1 MPQLRIAVEL
11 RCLRLPFKQA
21 LLAARRLGVSAVEI
35 DARGEINPQEL
46 TPSGLRQVR
55 KMLEDLELRV
65 AAVGFRTRRGYDAAE
80 DLERRIEATKRAMG
94 LAYSLGASLV
104 VNQIGRVPESSEGPT
119 WTTLVEAL
127 SDLGMHGQRVGAL
140 LAAETGSESGADLA
154 RLLAA
159 LPDGAL
165 AVSLNPGN
173 LIINGFAPLDA
184 VQALGS
190 NIRYVRAKD
199 GVRDLAQG
207 RGVETPLGRGAADFP
222 ALCGALEEYGYRGY
236 WTVER
241 DRAEDPLGEIAQAVQ
256 FLSSLG

>member
-1 MPQLRIAVEL
+1 MPQLKIAVEL

-21 LLAARRLGVSAVEI
+21 LVAARRLGVSAVEL
-35 DARGEINPQEL
+35 DARGELTPQSL

-55 KMLEDLELRV
+55 KMLDDLELRV
-65 AAVGFRTRRGYDAAE
+65 AAVSFRTRRGYDTAE
-80 DLERRIEATKRAMG
+80 DLERRIDATKKAMSF
-94 LAYSLGASLV
+94 AYSLGASLV
-104 VNQIGRVPESSEGPT
+104 VNQIGRVPEKSEGPV

-127 SDLGMHGQRVGAL
+127 HDLGTFGQRVGAT

-159 LPDGAL
+159 LPDGAV
-165 AVSLNPGN
+165 AASLNPGN

-184 VQALGS
+184 IQSLGS

-207 RGVETPLGRGAADFP
+207 RGIEVPLGRGSADFP
-222 ALCGALEEYGYRGY
+222 ALCGALEEHGYRGY
-236 WTVER
+236 WTVQRE
-241 DRAEDPLGEIAQAVQ
+241 RAEDPLAEIGQAVQ